1 MKRFRKEVRAMI
13 LKANK
18 LFLCCLITLT
28 VGDVFYQTTAMDS
41 DENVEMEQ
49 TWEQQKIIN
58 LKRFLEQEDKSS
70 DKLVALLEQPVK
82 QIRVKRKDPENSG
95 SGCGYIPS
103 DNCASSPCSANAN
116 CTNTDDSYLCKCQTG
131 YEGNGRHCTD
141 VNECKSFPCGFNAN
155 CANTN
160 GSYLCQCKPGYE
172 GNGTNCT
179 DVNECKSF
187 PCGSNAN
194 CTNTNGSYLCKCQ
207 PGYEGS
213 GINCTAVNYCENA
226 TCDSNA
232 NCTNTNGS
240 YLCECQPGYKGNG
253 IICTEVI
260 NCTNSPC
267 GAKETCVRINDS
279 YVCRCKT
286 GYWRE
291 RTNCRDINECGAK
304 NLCDSNAICNNTDGS
319 YLCKCQ
325 PGYEGNGTN
334 CKESSKQGSSTAESS
349 DNTGVIVGVIVGVVV
364 LLVVFVVV
372 YYLYR
377 RKQKVKDTEDTRTI
391 KNRAYEPHLKDVTE
405 PDAESPRIPESANRY
420 EISKEPTYASLD
432 NSKRDDENLYQS
444 LTNETRDA
452 PGKESEYASL
462 KSTERDPDDD
472 KQYQSLVN
480 VGYQKQSEEDEDKD
494 DYEEVGGQKSGEA
507 ITKPDT
513 RLEKPD
519 YAELD
524 ISKRDP
530 NDENQYQSLTP
541 GDYEQP
547 QDCRFGN
554 LNANASSNKDGNP
567 ENAYEDLP

>member
-1 MKRFRKEVRAMI
+1 MVLGSLSMFP
-13 LKANK
+13 
-18 LFLCCLITLT
+18 T
-28 VGDVFYQTTAMDS
+28 
-41 DENVEMEQ
+41 
-49 TWEQQKIIN
+49 
-58 LKRFLEQEDKSS
+58 SS
-70 DKLVALLEQPVK
+70 
-82 QIRVKRKDPENSG
+82 
-95 SGCGYIPS
+95 
-103 DNCASSPCSANAN
+103 
-116 CTNTDDSYLCKCQTG
+116 
-131 YEGNGRHCTD
+131 D

-179 DVNECKSF
+179 
-187 PCGSNAN
+187 
-194 CTNTNGSYLCKCQ
+194 
-207 PGYEGS
+207 
-213 GINCTAVNYCENA
+213 
-226 TCDSNA
+226 
-232 NCTNTNGS
+232 
-240 YLCECQPGYKGNG
+240 
-253 IICTEVI
+253 EVI

-279 YVCRCKT
+279 YACHCKT
-286 GYWRE
+286 GYLRNG
-291 RTNCRDINECGAK
+291 TNCRDINECGAK
-304 NLCDSNAICNNTDGS
+304 NLCDSNANCTNTDGS
-319 YLCKCQ
+319 YLCKCKL
-325 PGYEGNGTN
+325 GYEGNGTN
-334 CKESSKQGSSTAESS
+334 CKESSKQGRSTAESS
-349 DNTGVIVGVIVGVVV
+349 DNAGVIVGVIIGVVV
-364 LLVVFVVV
+364 LVAGVLVVV

-377 RKQKVKDTEDTRTI
+377 RKQKVKNTEDTRTI

-405 PDAESPRIPESANRY
+405 PDAESPRIPESAIRY

-530 NDENQYQSLTP
+530 KDENQYQSLTP